1 MKKTLVALM
10 ALAGVAMGETE
21 TVSTYY
27 KELNGQDIAYGFI
40 LSLDDAFMT
49 YSGDTLGATFD
60 LDSIT
65 LQCSKSEGPFSKNT
79 KLAIFE
85 RQGADSLGTFVALS
99 EATAHVGVGNTTY
112 DFTDVITLDTSKQYQ
127 FFWVQSNTTADVFS
141 TTQSNQSVYATY
153 AASSRFDR
161 INVASSI
168 NSNVTLPKGDGIVYN
183 TGYNSW
189 SGQNMAA
196 VTFNAVAVPEP
207 TTATLSLLALAG
219 LAARRRR
226 K

>member
-1 MKKTLVALM
+1 MKKTIIALF

-27 KELNGQDIAYGFI
+27 NALNGQDVAYGFI
-40 LSLDDAFMT
+40 LSLDDKFMT

-65 LQCSKSEGPFSKNT
+65 LQCSKSEGNFSKTT

-85 RQGADSLGTFVALS
+85 RQGEDSLGTFVALS
-99 EATAHVGVGNTTY
+99 EATTHVGVGNTTY
-112 DFTDVITLDTSKQYQ
+112 DFTDVITLDTTKQYQ
-127 FFWVQSNTTADVFS
+127 FFWVQSGTTADAFS

-153 AASSRFDR
+153 AATSRFDR
-161 INVASSI
+161 INVSAAA
-168 NSNVTLPKGDGIVYN
+168 NSNVNLPKGDGIVWNTAYN
-183 TGYNSW
+183 QW